1 MRKKIIRYSG
11 EKLILD
17 KIKVARYKKL
27 KMQVAKI
34 MQELDPLE
42 EQIKDE
48 LKEYMENKEKKTLKI
63 EGLIASF
70 KPSYVRTMFD
80 SKQFKEDDRSKN
92 SHRRAKHKSCKKNR
106 CESFHVFPP

>member
-17 KIKVARYKKL
+17 KVRVARYKKL
-27 KMQVAKI
+27 KLQMAKL
-34 MQELDPLE
+34 MQELDPIE
-42 EQIKDE
+42 EQIKEE
-48 LKEYMENKEKKTLKI
+48 LKQYMETNGKKSLKL

-80 SKQFKEDDRSKN
+80 SKLLKEEDIDTYNKYTYEQSMSSSLSIKLDM
-92 SHRRAKHKSCKKNR
+92 
-106 CESFHVFPP
+106 

>member
-11 EKLILD
+11 ENLILD
-17 KIKVARYKKL
+17 KVKVARYKKL

-34 MQELDPLE
+34 LQELDPLE

-48 LKEYMENKEKKTLKI
+48 LKEYMETKQKKTLKI

-70 KPSYVRTMFD
+70 KPAYVRTMFD
-80 SKQFKEDDRSKN
+80 SKQLKEVDIDTYNKYTYEQSMSSSLSIKLDM
-92 SHRRAKHKSCKKNR
+92 
-106 CESFHVFPP
+106 

>member
-17 KIKVARYKKL
+17 KVKVARYKKL
-27 KMQVAKI
+27 KLQMAKL

-70 KPSYVRTMFD
+70 KPSYIRTMFD
-80 SKQFKEDDRSKN
+80 SKKFKEVDIDTYNKYTYEQSMSSSLSIKLDM
-92 SHRRAKHKSCKKNR
+92 
-106 CESFHVFPP
+106 

>member
-17 KIKVARYKKL
+17 KVRVARYKKL
-27 KMQVAKI
+27 KLQMAKL
-34 MQELDPLE
+34 MQELDPIE
-42 EQIKDE
+42 EQIKED
-48 LKEYMENKEKKTLKI
+48 LKEYMETNGKKSLKL

-80 SKQFKEDDRSKN
+80 SKLLKEEDIDTYNKYTYEQSMSSSLSIKLDM
-92 SHRRAKHKSCKKNR
+92 
-106 CESFHVFPP
+106 

>member
-70 KPSYVRTMFD
+70 KPSYTRTMFN
-80 SKQFKEDDRSKN
+80 SKQFKEDDIDTYNKYTYIQNMSSSLSIKLDM
-92 SHRRAKHKSCKKNR
+92 
-106 CESFHVFPP
+106 

>member
-17 KIKVARYKKL
+17 KVGVAKYKKL
-27 KMQVAKI
+27 KLQMAKL

-48 LKEYMENKEKKTLKI
+48 LKQYMETKDKKSLKI
-63 EGLIASF
+63 EGLIASL
-70 KPSYVRTMFD
+70 KPAYIRTMFD
-80 SKQFKEDDRSKN
+80 SKQLKEVDINTYNKYTYEQSMSSSLTIKLDM
-92 SHRRAKHKSCKKNR
+92 
-106 CESFHVFPP
+106 